1 MPVLQTEMHG
11 CRTVVC
17 EDWNIESPKK
27 KKHIQLVQKNKVLET
42 LYTIHFEV
50 IEMHQKRLMVD
61 SW

>member
-11 CRTVVC
+11 CRRVVC

-27 KKHIQLVQKNKVLET
+27 KPHSISTKNEVLET

-50 IEMHQKRLMVD
+50 IEMHKKRLMVD
-61 SW
+61 S